1 MADESPSLTPAAQTQ
16 AEAARRK
23 RFRIFGGVLAI
34 CLFGGGLSWLINHN
48 HQTTDDA
55 YIEADVVQLAPQIGG
70 IVATVGFGDNQAVT
84 KGQLLLQIDPRD
96 AEVQVSAARASLAV
110 AEAQEAA
117 ATADLELT
125 KATTGAAIDEAHN
138 VVEQLRR
145 QVAEA
150 RQQAEAAAAD
160 AERASTDVKRY
171 QDLFNSKVASGQRV
185 EQAIADAR
193 ATRARWKAA
202 LTAVT
207 ALESQQAQTEARL
220 HDALAAPQR
229 MRQKEA
235 QLANARAQKQ
245 LADSNLQAALL
256 ALSYTTVNAPQSGRM
271 AKRGVNPGDVVQKGQ
286 VLAQLVVDSPWV
298 IANFKET
305 QLDRMGPGQPVSIQV
320 DALPGQRF
328 SGKIDSIQAG
338 SGSRFAL
345 LPAENATGNFVK
357 VVQRVPVKITF
368 DALDPVMQKRLAPGM
383 SVVPDV
389 DVSAPVSATAR

>member
-1 MADESPSLTPAAQTQ
+1 MGSEMC
-16 AEAARRK
+16 
-23 RFRIFGGVLAI
+23 I
-34 CLFGGGLSWLINHN
+34 
-48 HQTTDDA
+48 
-55 YIEADVVQLAPQIGG
+55 
-70 IVATVGFGDNQAVT
+70 
-84 KGQLLLQIDPRD
+84 RD
-96 AEVQVSAARASLAV
+96 R
-110 AEAQEAA
+110 AQEAA